1 MSAIGFAEDAVTV
14 RRARLRGL
22 SETALRRQ
30 FAAVP
35 TPRVREFVFVRRVT
49 LLTQAQK
56 VGMAMQTA
64 LAKIAEDDRRRI
76 LTFADLPALAVAC
89 ARAALRG
96 DLGAW
101 HWRLLDVPPMASPGE
116 AVTALLTAHAAEA
129 GSMVAALA
137 EQGLLA
143 AVWRDLSEAAAA
155 RLIAALSVATGF
167 SAPALPSDVP
177 RGPLPAHVEVLLAR
191 ATAMWGDALR
201 PLPPRSAAV
210 MAAAFLSLLRWSP
223 GALRSPRGPVWPTL
237 VARLAGAASV
247 AQAPSEAAQ
256 APPEVAQAPSAQ
268 AAAAARNVAPPATE
282 AAHSGDDPA
291 ATETPSPRHGQMVET
306 GWGGVL
312 FLINALRRLEVETLL
327 DDAGPDAPSGWRLLH
342 DLGVAFGLPEDE
354 PLALFLAAQDL
365 DTVVPLQLLA
375 LLIGRIEALYRPD
388 GPWPLPLA
396 QQACLWATETH
407 LDLDLETQT
416 VDVALRLSGLDLD
429 PKWVPWLGRVVTF
442 HYIQI
447 HTHHLGSR

>member
-1 MSAIGFAEDAVTV
+1 MSAMGFAEDAVTV

-30 FAAVP
+30 LAAVP

-49 LLTQAQK
+49 LRTEAQK
-56 VGMAMQTA
+56 IGAAMQTA
-64 LAKIAEDDRRRI
+64 LARIAENDRRQI

-101 HWRLLDVPPMASPGE
+101 HWRLLDVPPMAGPGE
-116 AVTALLTAHAAEA
+116 AVAALLTAHAEEA
-129 GSMVAALA
+129 GSAVAALA

-155 RLIAALSVATGF
+155 RLIAALCVATGF
-167 SAPALPSDVP
+167 SPLAWPSDVP
-177 RGPLPAHVEVLLAR
+177 RGPLPAHVEALLAR

-210 MAAAFLSLLRWSP
+210 MAAAFVSLLRWSP
-223 GALRSPRGPVWPTL
+223 GTLRSPRGPVWPTL
-237 VARLAGAASV
+237 VARLAGEASV
-247 AQAPSEAAQ
+247 TQ
-256 APPEVAQAPSAQ
+256 APPEVTQAPSAQ
-268 AAAAARNVAPPATE
+268 AAADAARSVAPPATK

-291 ATETPSPRHGQMVET
+291 ATETPSPRQGQMVET

-327 DDAGPDAPSGWRLLH
+327 DDAGPDAPTGWRLLH
-342 DLGVAFGLPEDE
+342 DLGVAFGLPTDE

-365 DTVVPLQLLA
+365 DTVVPPQLLA
-375 LLIGRIEALYRPD
+375 SLIDRIEALYRPD
-388 GPWPLPLA
+388 GPWPLPLE
-396 QQACLWATETH
+396 QQARLWATETH

-429 PKWVPWLGRVVTF
+429 PKWVPWLGRVVAF

-447 HTHHLGSR
+447 HTHHLGSH

>member
-1 MSAIGFAEDAVTV
+1 MSAMGLAEDAVTV
-14 RRARLRGL
+14 RRARLRGV
-22 SETALRRQ
+22 SETALRREL
-30 FAAVP
+30 AAVP

-49 LLTQAQK
+49 LRTQAQK
-56 VGMAMQTA
+56 LGVAMKTA
-64 LAKIAEDDRRRI
+64 LARIAENDRRQI

-101 HWRLLDVPPMASPGE
+101 HWRLLDVPPMAGPGE
-116 AVTALLTAHAAEA
+116 AVAALLTAHAAEA
-129 GSMVAALA
+129 GSAVAALA
-137 EQGLLA
+137 HQGLLA

-167 SAPALPSDVP
+167 SAPGWPSDFP
-177 RGPLPAHVEVLLAR
+177 RGPPPAHVETLLSR

-201 PLPPRSAAV
+201 PPRSAAV

-223 GALRSPRGPVWPTL
+223 GTLRSPRSPVWPTL
-237 VARLAGAASV
+237 VACLAGESSV
-247 AQAPSEAAQ
+247 APPSEV
-256 APPEVAQAPSAQ
+256 APARPEVAQAPSAQ
-268 AAAAARNVAPPATE
+268 AAADAARTLPATV

-291 ATETPSPRHGQMVET
+291 ATETPSPRHGRMVQT

-312 FLINALRRLEVETLL
+312 FLINALRRLEVERLL
-327 DDAGPDAPSGWRLLH
+327 DDAGPDAPSGWRLLN

-365 DTVVPLQLLA
+365 DTTVPPQLLA
-375 LLIGRIEALYRPD
+375 SLIARIEALYRSD

-407 LDLDLETQT
+407 LDLELETQT

>member
-1 MSAIGFAEDAVTV
+1 MSAMGFAEDAVTV
-14 RRARLRGL
+14 RRARLRGV
-22 SETALRRQ
+22 SATALRHQ
-30 FAAVP
+30 LAAVP

-49 LLTQAQK
+49 LRTHAQK
-56 VGMAMQTA
+56 LGLAMQTA
-64 LAKIAEDDRRRI
+64 LARITENDRRQI

-96 DLGAW
+96 DLGSW
-101 HWRLLDVPPMASPGE
+101 HWRLLDVPPMAGPGE
-116 AVTALLTAHAAEA
+116 AVAALLTAHAAEA

-137 EQGLLA
+137 EQGLLV
-143 AVWRDLSEAAAA
+143 AVWRDVSEAAAA

-167 SAPALPSDVP
+167 SAPAWPPEFP
-177 RGPLPAHVEVLLAR
+177 RGPLPAHVETLLAR

-201 PLPPRSAAV
+201 PLSPRSTAV

-223 GALRSPRGPVWPTL
+223 GTLRSSRGPVWPSL
-237 VARLAGAASV
+237 VARLGGEASV
-247 AQAPSEAAQ
+247 TQAPR
-256 APPEVAQAPSAQ
+256 EVTQAPSAQ
-268 AAAAARNVAPPATE
+268 AAADAARNVAPHPTE
-282 AAHSGDDPA
+282 AAHSGNDSA
-291 ATETPSPRHGQMVET
+291 ATETLLPRHGQMVET

-312 FLINALRRLEVETLL
+312 FLINALRRLEVEALL
-327 DDAGPDAPSGWRLLH
+327 DEAGPDAPSGWRLLH

-354 PLALFLAAQDL
+354 PMALLLAAQDL
-365 DTVVPLQLLA
+365 DTTVPPQLLA
-375 LLIGRIEALYRPD
+375 SLIARIEVLYRPD

-407 LDLDLETQT
+407 LDLDLETQA

-442 HYIQI
+442 HYTQI
-447 HTHHLGSR
+447 HTHHLGRR